1 MTNEEKILE
10 ALSEIK
16 AAILENKAAILEN
29 KTAILE
35 NKSAILENKREITRT
50 NMRLE
55 NEIIPQLHLLAE
67 GHNML
72 IQTLAPRSR
81 VDELE
86 EKVQTLE
93 FAVKMVNAELQRMKK
108 AQ

>member
-16 AAILENKAAILEN
+16 AAVLENKAAILEN
-29 KTAILE
+29 KT
-35 NKSAILENKREITRT
+35 AILENKREITRT

-55 NEIIPQLHLLAE
+55 NEVVPQLRLLAE

-72 IQTLAPRSR
+72 IQTLAPKSR

-93 FAVKMVNAELQRMKK
+93 FAVKMVNAELQSMKK

>member
-16 AAILENKAAILEN
+16 A
-29 KTAILE
+29 
-35 NKSAILENKREITRT
+35 AILENKREITRT

-72 IQTLAPRSR
+72 I
-81 VDELE
+81 
-86 EKVQTLE
+86 
-93 FAVKMVNAELQRMKK
+93 
-108 AQ
+108 

>member
-16 AAILENKAAILEN
+16 AAILENK
-29 KTAILE
+29 T
-35 NKSAILENKREITRT
+35 AILENKREITRT

-55 NEIIPQLHLLAE
+55 NEIIPQLYLLAE

-72 IQTLAPRSR
+72 I
-81 VDELE
+81 
-86 EKVQTLE
+86 
-93 FAVKMVNAELQRMKK
+93 
-108 AQ
+108 

>member
-16 AAILENKAAILEN
+16 AAILENKTAILEN
-29 KTAILE
+29 KTA
-35 NKSAILENKREITRT
+35 
-50 NMRLE
+50 
-55 NEIIPQLHLLAE
+55 PQLHLLAE

-72 IQTLAPRSR
+72 IQTLAPKSR

-93 FAVKMVNAELQRMKK
+93 FAVKMVNAELQGMKK

>member
-29 KTAILE
+29 KM
-35 NKSAILENKREITRT
+35 EITRT

-55 NEIIPQLHLLAE
+55 NEIIPQLYLLAE

-72 IQTLAPRSR
+72 I
-81 VDELE
+81 
-86 EKVQTLE
+86 
-93 FAVKMVNAELQRMKK
+93 
-108 AQ
+108 

>member
-1 MTNEEKILE
+1 MTNEERIL
-10 ALSEIK
+10 EIK
-16 AAILENKAAILEN
+16 A
-29 KTAILE
+29 
-35 NKSAILENKREITRT
+35 AILENKREITRT

-72 IQTLAPRSR
+72 IQTLAPKTK
-81 VDELE
+81 VDQLE

-93 FAVKMVNAELQRMKK
+93 FAVKMVNAELQSMKK

>member
-1 MTNEEKILE
+1 MTNEERILE

-16 AAILENKAAILEN
+16 A
-29 KTAILE
+29 
-35 NKSAILENKREITRT
+35 AILENKREITRT

-72 IQTLAPRSR
+72 IQTLAPKTK
-81 VDELE
+81 VDQLE

-93 FAVKMVNAELQRMKK
+93 FAVKMVNAELQSMKK

>member
-29 KTAILE
+29 KAAILE
-35 NKSAILENKREITRT
+35 NKTAILENKREITRT

-67 GHNML
+67 GHDLL
-72 IQTLAPRSR
+72 IRPLAPRSR
-81 VDELE
+81 VDRAGGRVRPWSLP
-86 EKVQTLE
+86 
-93 FAVKMVNAELQRMKK
+93 
-108 AQ
+108 

>member
-1 MTNEEKILE
+1 MTNEERILE

-16 AAILENKAAILEN
+16 A
-29 KTAILE
+29 
-35 NKSAILENKREITRT
+35 AILENKREITRT

-72 IQTLAPRSR
+72 IQTLAPKTK
-81 VDELE
+81 VDQLE

-93 FAVKMVNAELQRMKK
+93 FAVKMMNAELQRIKK

>member
-16 AAILENKAAILEN
+16 AAVLENKA
-29 KTAILE
+29 
-35 NKSAILENKREITRT
+35 AILENKREITRT

-55 NEIIPQLHLLAE
+55 NEVVPQLRLLAE

-72 IQTLAPRSR
+72 IQTLAPSR
-81 VDELE
+81 G
-86 EKVQTLE
+86 
-93 FAVKMVNAELQRMKK
+93 
-108 AQ
+108 